1 MLNPVN
7 IDEYKQQVA
16 TFFNHRTN
24 YDGEGNF
31 HPRLANRLLELAQ
44 LHKGQKIL
52 DVATG
57 TGLVAISAAQVVGT
71 EGKVVEVDI
80 STGMLN
86 QARQKIAAAS
96 LQNLELIEAD
106 AEYLNFSND
115 SFDAI
120 LCSSAFVYLSDIPA
134 ALYNW
139 HRWLRKDGLVAFSC
153 FSETSFMTPIIIKVC
168 AKVCGVSLPNINEP
182 LGTPENCH
190 KLLEKAGFQDVEV
203 RTEQFGSYLSLND
216 AKGSWNRR
224 WFHPKGNP
232 LLRLSPEQLER
243 LKAEYIAKLE
253 ALATDKGIWNDITTF
268 FVLARKKADI
278 Q

>member
-7 IDEYKQQVA
+7 LDEYKQQVA
-16 TFFNHRTN
+16 TFFNRRTD
-24 YDGEGNF
+24 YDGEGDF
-31 HPRLANRLLELAQ
+31 HPRLANRLLELAP

-57 TGLVAISAAQVVGT
+57 TGLVAISAAQIVGT
-71 EGKVVEVDI
+71 EGKVVGVDI
-80 STGMLN
+80 SPGMLN
-86 QARQKIAAAS
+86 QVRQKIAAAS

-134 ALYNW
+134 ALHNW
-139 HRWLRKDGLVAFSC
+139 HCWLSKGGLVAFSC
-153 FSETSFMTPIIIKVC
+153 FSETSFMAPIIIKVC

-182 LGTPENCH
+182 LGTPETCH
-190 KLLEKAGFQDVEV
+190 NLLQKAGFQDIEV

-216 AKGSWNRR
+216 AKGSWNGRC
-224 WFHPKGNP
+224 HPKGNP
-232 LLRLSPEQLER
+232 LLQLSPEQLEQCN
-243 LKAEYIAKLE
+243 AEYIAELE
-253 ALATDKGIWNDITTF
+253 ALATDKGIWTDITTF
-268 FVLARKKADI
+268 FVLARKKVDI